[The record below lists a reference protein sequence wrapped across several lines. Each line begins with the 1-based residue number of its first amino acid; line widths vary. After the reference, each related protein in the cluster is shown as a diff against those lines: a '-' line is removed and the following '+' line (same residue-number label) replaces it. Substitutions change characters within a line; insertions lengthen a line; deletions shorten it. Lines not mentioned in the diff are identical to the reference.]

1 MHRKRIGTISRSG
14 SAHSGYTRISRRPL
28 ISKKKLLIDV
38 QFRVSQLT
46 EDFIV
51 NVAKS
56 VDGKTFT
63 LFIKYLS
70 ELRTDVL
77 DNPLH
82 KLTPDSFLIFLDKI
96 KTLTHSAQ
104 LNDLILRKIS
114 NINIDEL
121 KAKRM
126 LNLYQ

>member
-1 MHRKRIGTISRSG
+1 M
-14 SAHSGYTRISRRPL
+14 Y
-28 ISKKKLLIDV
+28 
-38 QFRVSQLT
+38 RVSKAT

-63 LFIKYLS
+63 IFIKYLQ

-77 DNPLH
+77 ENPHH
-82 KLTPDSFLIFLDKI
+82 KLTPDSFLIFLDKV
-96 KTLTHSAQ
+96 KNLSHSASF
-104 LNDLILRKIS
+104 NDLIIRKMAQ
-114 NINIDEL
+114 INIDEL

>member
-1 MHRKRIGTISRSG
+1 MINRNISV
-14 SAHSGYTRISRRPL
+14 
-28 ISKKKLLIDV
+28 SKA
-38 QFRVSQLT
+38 T

-63 LFIKYLS
+63 LFIKFLT
-70 ELRTDVL
+70 ELRADVL
-77 DNPLH
+77 DNEAH
-82 KLTPDSFLIFLDKI
+82 KLTPDSFLIFLDKV
-96 KTLTHSAQ
+96 KNLSHSAIF
-104 LNDLILRKIS
+104 NDLIIKKMAA
-114 NINIDEL
+114 INIDEL